1 MFCRPHTHCRCR
13 ATLLRSPKPLGH
25 AVHRVNGTVI
35 RSSAATEAEPATP
48 LVSDNAAAEVPHAEV
63 ADQDT
68 LSAAMAKT
76 ESGPDT
82 AANVQRQQQQRS
94 PNSGG
99 RSNANGAG
107 RSGGRSRRPRTVGPE
122 QLVPGA
128 QFDGNVV
135 SVDFSYICD
144 VTRRHSMHTKWQ
156 STCLYCSCD
165 WGHMFAGVCYGI
177 WCLCGHWS
185 SHRWSRSHLATCGKP
200 GRYQIKGQLQCTGM
214 QQFLTAKC
222 IVSACTM
229 LLVYGVMSSRLR
241 HNAVFLSKLC
251 AGVQCILHPTYPAL
265 LFHSTYPALCC
276 CKSHA

>member
-1 MFCRPHTHCRCR
+1 MQTHSKLCPVVPTPVCRCR

-25 AVHRVNGTVI
+25 ALHRVNGTVI

-82 AANVQRQQQQRS
+82 AANVQRQQQQQRS

-135 SVDFSYICD
+135 SADLSYIHD
-144 VTRRHSMHTKWQ
+144 VTRCHSMHTKWQ
-156 STCLYCSCD
+156 STCLYCSYD
-165 WGHMFAGVCYGI
+165 WGHMLAGVCFGI

-185 SHRWSRSHLATCGKP
+185 SHRWSCSHFTTCGKP
-200 GRYQIKGQLQCTGM
+200 GRCQIKGQLQCTGM
-214 QQFLTAKC
+214 QQLLIAICT
-222 IVSACTM
+222 VSACMM
-229 LLVYGVMSSRLR
+229 LLLYSVISSRLR
-241 HNAVFLSKLC
+241 HSAFFLSKLC
-251 AGVQCILHPTYPAL
+251 AGVQCVVYPPTL
-265 LFHSTYPALCC
+265 LCFST
-276 CKSHA
+276 